1 MFFTRR
7 NLVFPCVF
15 FICFVIRFSLFS
27 AHRIKKKRFAQ
38 TTKFPAN
45 KPFFRGRCRIFLWV
59 KRSKCDYHHLLS
71 WPITFCKRLQSPEA
85 RPESVILSHGN
96 HCALFAVQDFLPLLI
111 YVIIDHF
118 CKMFTEHL
126 NEKLPRSPL
135 FPPRATS
142 ANSSKELFCSVA
154 GGKRKHC
161 CLHTLPV
168 SVGRITFTFC
178 PTLQLALIVRPH
190 TRAMSKL

>member
-38 TTKFPAN
+38 TINLSSGAVVASSFGL
-45 KPFFRGRCRIFLWV
+45 RGPSVLGIRG
-59 KRSKCDYHHLLS
+59 DYHHLLS
-71 WPITFCKRLQSPEA
+71 WPITFCKRLQTPEA
-85 RPESVILSHGN
+85 RPERVILSHGN

-135 FPPRATS
+135 FPPRAAL

>member
-1 MFFTRR
+1 MLTGLRR
-7 NLVFPCVF
+7 KGLHRQPSSLPINLSSGAVVASSFGLRGPSVLG
-15 FICFVIRFSLFS
+15 IR
-27 AHRIKKKRFAQ
+27 
-38 TTKFPAN
+38 
-45 KPFFRGRCRIFLWV
+45 G
-59 KRSKCDYHHLLS
+59 DYHHLLS
-71 WPITFCKRLQSPEA
+71 WPITFCKRLQTPEA
-85 RPESVILSHGN
+85 RPERVILSHGN

-135 FPPRATS
+135 FPPRAAL

-154 GGKRKHC
+154 GGKRKYC